1 MYDLSLRCGRKI
13 FCHYCLHAFT
23 TEEILKR
30 DIKDCFKINAKQ
42 TIKIPKKVNMLNS
55 KLLKEK

>member
-1 MYDLSLRCGRKI
+1 MYDLLLHCGRKN
-13 FCHYCLHAFT
+13 FCHYCLHTFT

>member
-1 MYDLSLRCGRKI
+1 MYDLSLHCVRKK
-13 FCHYCLHAFT
+13 FHYCLHAFT

-42 TIKIPKKVNMLNS
+42 TIKMPKKVNMLNS